1 MKIFVSKIIQDGD
14 KLIPGSIEICGDKMY
29 IGATD
34 GKIMLLEIQMQG
46 KKRMSIADFLR
57 GA

>member
-1 MKIFVSKIIQDGD
+1 
-14 KLIPGSIEICGDKMY
+14 MY

-57 GA
+57 GAKLINPTLA